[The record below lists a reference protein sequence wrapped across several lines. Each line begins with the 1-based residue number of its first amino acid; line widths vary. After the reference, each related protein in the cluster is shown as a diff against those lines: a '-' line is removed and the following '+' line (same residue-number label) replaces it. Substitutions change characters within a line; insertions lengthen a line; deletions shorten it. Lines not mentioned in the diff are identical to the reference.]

1 MGIQRV
7 RCRKGVGDRE
17 EGKKGGEQTNKQTNK
32 QKRLKEKEK
41 EKRAVHVERPLANA
55 LLADWV
61 VLPRIQRYISNQE
74 NNR

>member
-7 RCRKGVGDRE
+7 RRRKGVGDSRE

-55 LLADWV
+55 LLAD
-61 VLPRIQRYISNQE
+61 
-74 NNR
+74 